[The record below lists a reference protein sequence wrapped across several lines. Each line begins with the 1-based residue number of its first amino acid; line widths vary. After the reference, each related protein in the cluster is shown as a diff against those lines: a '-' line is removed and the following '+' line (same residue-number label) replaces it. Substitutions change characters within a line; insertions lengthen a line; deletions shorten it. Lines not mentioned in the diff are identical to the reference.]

1 MKGSIATSAVLHAL
15 VLTWALVSLGS
26 PADFEVA
33 DVEALPVDIV
43 PVESI
48 TQIQQGDKKA
58 PAKEKASPVPTKKP
72 TPVENAEN
80 VGENDVDLK
89 TPPTPNVKPVE
100 NESAAAPQKTE
111 KAPPTPDPV

>member
-89 TPPTPNVKPVE
+89 TPPRPMSSRSRT
-100 NESAAAPQKTE
+100 SRPQRRRRPKR
-111 KAPPTPDPV
+111 PRRRPIP

>member
-1 MKGSIATSAVLHAL
+1 MKGGLATSAVLHAL

-58 PAKEKASPVPTKKP
+58 PAKERLRPFRRKNRRLSRMPRT
-72 TPVENAEN
+72 
-80 VGENDVDLK
+80 
-89 TPPTPNVKPVE
+89 
-100 NESAAAPQKTE
+100 SAT
-111 KAPPTPDPV
+111 TTWT

>member
-58 PAKEKASPVPTKKP
+58 PAKERHRPFRPSRRPSR
-72 TPVENAEN
+72 TPRM
-80 VGENDVDLK
+80 
-89 TPPTPNVKPVE
+89 
-100 NESAAAPQKTE
+100 SART
-111 KAPPTPDPV
+111 TST